1 MERLNKLAG
10 QVSPD
15 TAPKLGYTG
24 YDLVVLI
31 QKKKKKKSTNNTKVW
46 FHMTKL
52 LSYKS
57 ESLACPI
64 LHLEISLIDIFSSLE
79 VKKVKSET

>member
-10 QVSPD
+10 RVSPD

-24 YDLVVLI
+24 YDLIVLI
-31 QKKKKKKSTNNTKVW
+31 KKKKNSTNNTKVW

-57 ESLACPI
+57 EPLASPI

-79 VKKVKSET
+79 VKKIKSET